1 MQKNYDMKQTN
12 FYTTMLKIKRT
23 ALLAVGLTLFQ
34 VLAWAGPR
42 SFQQAQAIAERQAAL
57 QGIIMD
63 QQQVSKARK
72 QYLLNGSSSS
82 ETATS
87 YYVFDNGSDK
97 GFTIVSGD
105 DELPEIVGYSAHGN
119 SENLMK
125 TEGCAAFLKAYQ
137 KFVAAFTQGDAKA
150 RKILAEQ
157 RALKADGRYQQP
169 KIEPLLGDI
178 AWNQDP
184 PYNKMCPEYIDT
196 VQSDTGCVATA
207 MASVTG
213 CVATAMAQVM
223 MYYKYPKELKA
234 DIRAYTT
241 ATNKLKVNAISKGEE
256 YDWDN
261 MLPTY
266 TEGEYN
272 TTQADAVAKLMFHCG
287 AAVQMDY
294 GDSSGAL
301 LRPEDMSTYFGYDA
315 DLLQEV
321 YRSVYTLA
329 EWKKIL
335 DRELEAKRPIIY
347 GGVASNEDGHQFVC
361 DGSDGEGLYHINWGW
376 PDDSDGYFDIT
387 LLDPEVRGT
396 GAGTSANG
404 YNRDCSVIIGI
415 VPDNGR
421 KDEPLVKEHSLY
433 ADAYEDHRKCTI
445 TNGERKNASEQ
456 FSLTVTPVFSNPT
469 HNKFEGLVA
478 LGIRNE
484 DGSYTPITQ
493 IEKVAME
500 ARKPDGEYAINYPNF
515 NLNYAFPV
523 GATVLYEIYS
533 TDNGN
538 NWDVC
543 AYVENVVPFELE
555 ATSTSLTLN
564 GNKLSA
570 ELKSNEA
577 IQFDMENS
585 FDITIRND
593 SQREYLGLINFYTSE
608 TSTKPTFNKDSR
620 RAEEY
625 MCVPAG
631 ESTTRTITLYQP
643 ANENEM
649 YVWVTDRDGE
659 ILLDGVKFK
668 VGESTGI
675 SQITA
680 QNNVRISSAAGVLTI
695 VSAES
700 KLIPVYSIGGQF
712 ITKLSLSAGVP
723 VQVNLR
729 PGIYIVAGRKVA
741 VK

>member
-119 SENLMK
+119 SEHLMK

-169 KIEPLLGDI
+169 KIAPLLGDI

-184 PYNKMCPEYIDT
+184 PYNKMCPEYKG
-196 VQSDTGCVATA
+196 SKLSA
-207 MASVTG
+207 TG

-223 MYYKYPKELKA
+223 MYYKYPNELQA
-234 DIRAYTT
+234 TIPAYTT

-272 TTQADAVAKLMFHCG
+272 TTQANAVAKLMFHCG

-347 GGVASNEDGHQFVC
+347 GGVRSYERGHQFVC
-361 DGSDGEGLYHINWGW
+361 DGSDGAGLYHINWGW
-376 PDDSDGYFDIT
+376 SGDCDGYFDIT
-387 LLDPEVRGT
+387 LLDPDVPGT
-396 GAGTSANG
+396 GAGTPADG

-415 VPDNGR
+415 APDNES
-421 KDEPLVKEHSLY
+421 KDEPLIKEHSLY
-433 ADAYEDHRKCTI
+433 ADAYENHRKCTI

-478 LGIRNE
+478 LGIRNA

-493 IEKVAME
+493 RKKVAME

-523 GATVLYEIYS
+523 GTTVLYEIYS

-570 ELKSNEA
+570 DLKSNEA
-577 IQFDMENS
+577 IQFDMDNS

-593 SQREYLGLINFYTSE
+593 SQREYLGLINVYTSE
-608 TSTKPTFNKDSR
+608 TSTKPTFNEGSR

-631 ESTTRTITLYQP
+631 ESKTRTITLYQP

-700 KLIPVYSIGGQF
+700 KLIPVYSIEGQF

>member
-1 MQKNYDMKQTN
+1 MKQTN

-119 SENLMK
+119 SEHLMK

-169 KIEPLLGDI
+169 KIDPLLGDI
-178 AWNQDP
+178 AWNQET
-184 PYNKMCPEYIDT
+184 PYNKMCPEYKG
-196 VQSDTGCVATA
+196 SKLSA
-207 MASVTG
+207 TG

-234 DIRAYTT
+234 DIPAYTT
-241 ATNKLKVNAISKGEE
+241 ATNKLKVNAISEGEK
-256 YDWDN
+256 YDWAN

-294 GDSSGAL
+294 GPSSGAL
-301 LRPEDMSTYFGYDA
+301 VRPEDMSTYFGYDA
-315 DLLQEV
+315 DLLQKV

-347 GGVASNEDGHQFVC
+347 GGFASNEDGHLFVC
-361 DGSDGEGLYHINWGW
+361 DGYDGEGLYHINWGW
-376 PDDSDGYFDIT
+376 SGYSDGYFDIT
-387 LLDPEVRGT
+387 LLDPDVRGT
-396 GAGTSANG
+396 GAGTSADG

-415 VPDNGR
+415 APDNGI

-469 HNKFEGLVA
+469 YNKFEGLVA
-478 LGIRNE
+478 LGIRKD

-493 IEKVAME
+493 SSKLKFNAMDPEKGYE
-500 ARKPDGEYAINYPNF
+500 LDFINF

-523 GATVLYEIYS
+523 GTTVLYEIYS

-543 AYVENVVPFELE
+543 AYAENVVPFELE

-577 IQFDMENS
+577 IQFDMYNS

-593 SQREYLGLINFYTSE
+593 SQREYLGLINVYTSE
-608 TSTKPTFNKDSR
+608 TSTKPTFNEDSR
-620 RAEEY
+620 SAEEY
-625 MCVPAG
+625 MCVTAG
-631 ESTTRTITLYQP
+631 ESTTRTITLKQT
-643 ANENEM
+643 ANEM

-659 ILLDGVKFK
+659 ILLEGVKFK
-668 VGESTGI
+668 VGQIGAGESTAI
-675 SQITA
+675 SQVTA
-680 QNNVRISSAAGVLTI
+680 QNNIRISSAAGVLTI

>member
-87 YYVFDNGSDK
+87 YYIFDNGADK

-169 KIEPLLGDI
+169 KIEPLLGVI
-178 AWNQDP
+178 AWNQNT
-184 PYNKMCPEYIDT
+184 PYNKMCPIYKG
-196 VQSDTGCVATA
+196 SSLSA
-207 MASVTG
+207 TG

-234 DIRAYTT
+234 TIPAYTT
-241 ATNKLKVNAISKGEE
+241 ATNKLKVNAISEGEK

-294 GDSSGAL
+294 GPSSGAL
-301 LRPEDMSTYFGYDA
+301 VRPEDMSTYFGYDA

-335 DRELEAKRPIIY
+335 DRELEAKRPILY
-347 GGVASNEDGHQFVC
+347 GGARSYERGHQFVC

-376 PDDSDGYFDIT
+376 SGVSDGYFDIT
-387 LLDPEVRGT
+387 LLDPDVPGT
-396 GAGTSANG
+396 GAGTSADG

-415 VPDNGR
+415 APDNGS

-500 ARKPDGEYAINYPNF
+500 AMEPDGEYEIYYLNF

-523 GATVLYEIYS
+523 GATFLYEIYS

-543 AYVENVVPFELE
+543 AYAENVVPFELE

-577 IQFDMENS
+577 IQFDMVNS

-593 SQREYLGLINFYTSE
+593 SQREYLGLINVYTSE
-608 TSTKPTFNKDSR
+608 TSTKPTFNEDSR

-643 ANENEM
+643 ANEM

-712 ITKLSLSAGVP
+712 ITKLSVSAGVP

>member
-1 MQKNYDMKQTN
+1 MKQTN
-12 FYTTMLKIKRT
+12 FYTAMLKIKRT

-119 SENLMK
+119 SEHLMK

-169 KIEPLLGDI
+169 KIDPLLGDI
-178 AWNQDP
+178 AWNQET
-184 PYNKMCPEYIDT
+184 PYNKMCPKYEG
-196 VQSDTGCVATA
+196 SEL
-207 MASVTG
+207 SVTG

-223 MYYKYPKELKA
+223 MYYKYPNELQA
-234 DIRAYTT
+234 TIPAYTT

-256 YDWDN
+256 YDWGN

-266 TEGEYN
+266 TEEEYN
-272 TTQADAVAKLMFHCG
+272 TTQANAVAKLMFHCG

-376 PDDSDGYFDIT
+376 SGDSDGYFDIT
-387 LLDPEVRGT
+387 LLDPDVRGT
-396 GAGTSANG
+396 GAGTSADG

-415 VPDNGR
+415 APDNGI

-493 IEKVAME
+493 RKKVAME
-500 ARKPDGEYAINYPNF
+500 AMEPDGEYEIYYPNF

-523 GATVLYEIYS
+523 GTTVLYEIYS

-577 IQFDMENS
+577 IQFDMYNS

-608 TSTKPTFNKDSR
+608 TSTKPTFNEDSR
-620 RAEEY
+620 SAEEY
-625 MCVPAG
+625 MCVTAG
-631 ESTTRTITLYQP
+631 ESTTRTITLKQT
-643 ANENEM
+643 ANEM

-659 ILLDGVKFK
+659 ILLEGVKFK
-668 VGESTGI
+668 VGQIGAGESTAI
-675 SQITA
+675 SQVTA
-680 QNNVRISSAAGVLTI
+680 QNNIRISSAAGVLTI

>member
-1 MQKNYDMKQTN
+1 MQKKYDMKQTN
-12 FYTTMLKIKRT
+12 FYTAMLKIKRT

-119 SENLMK
+119 SEHLMK

-169 KIEPLLGDI
+169 KIAPLLGDI

-196 VQSDTGCVATA
+196 VQS
-207 MASVTG
+207 VTG

-223 MYYKYPKELKA
+223 RYYKYPTELKA
-234 DIRAYTT
+234 DIPAYTT
-241 ATNKLKVNAISKGEE
+241 ATNKLKVNAISKGEK

-272 TTQADAVAKLMFHCG
+272 TTQANAVAKLMFHCG

-347 GGVASNEDGHQFVC
+347 GGVRSYERGHQFVC
-361 DGSDGEGLYHINWGW
+361 DGSDGAGLYHINWGW
-376 PDDSDGYFDIT
+376 SGDCDGYFDIT
-387 LLDPEVRGT
+387 LLDPDVPGT
-396 GAGTSANG
+396 GAGTPADG

-415 VPDNGR
+415 APDNES
-421 KDEPLVKEHSLY
+421 KDEPLIKEHSLY
-433 ADAYEDHRKCTI
+433 ADAYENHRKCTI

-478 LGIRNE
+478 LGIRNA

-493 IEKVAME
+493 RKKVAME

-523 GATVLYEIYS
+523 GTTVLYEIYS

-570 ELKSNEA
+570 DLKSNEA
-577 IQFDMENS
+577 IQFDMDNS

-593 SQREYLGLINFYTSE
+593 SQREYLGLINVYTSE
-608 TSTKPTFNKDSR
+608 TSTKPTFNEGSR

-631 ESTTRTITLYQP
+631 ESKTRTITLYQP

-712 ITKLSLSAGVP
+712 ITKLSLSAGIP

>member
-1 MQKNYDMKQTN
+1 MQKKYEMKQTN
-12 FYTTMLKIKRT
+12 FYTAMLKIKRT

-169 KIEPLLGDI
+169 KITPLLGDI
-178 AWNQDP
+178 AWNQET
-184 PYNKMCPEYIDT
+184 PYNKMCPKYEG
-196 VQSDTGCVATA
+196 SKLSA
-207 MASVTG
+207 TG

-234 DIRAYTT
+234 DIPAYTT
-241 ATNKLKVNAISKGEE
+241 ATNKLKVNAISKGEK

-347 GGVASNEDGHQFVC
+347 GGVRSYERGHQFVC

-376 PDDSDGYFDIT
+376 SGDSDGYFDIT
-387 LLDPEVRGT
+387 LLDPDVSGT
-396 GAGTSANG
+396 GAGTSADG

-415 VPDNGR
+415 APDNGS

-478 LGIRNE
+478 LGIRNA

-523 GATVLYEIYS
+523 GTTFLYEIYS

-570 ELKSNEA
+570 DLKSNEA
-577 IQFDMENS
+577 IQLEKDNS

-593 SQREYLGLINFYTSE
+593 SQREYLGLINVYTSE
-608 TSTKPTFNKDSR
+608 TSTKPTFNEGSR

-631 ESTTRTITLYQP
+631 ESKTRTITLYQP
-643 ANENEM
+643 ANEM

-712 ITKLSLSAGVP
+712 ITKLSLSAGAP

>member
-1 MQKNYDMKQTN
+1 MQKNYEMKQTN
-12 FYTTMLKIKRT
+12 FYTAMLKIKRT

-87 YYVFDNGSDK
+87 YYVFDNGADK

-169 KIEPLLGDI
+169 KITPLLGDI
-178 AWNQDP
+178 AWNQET
-184 PYNKMCPEYIDT
+184 PYNKMCPKYEG
-196 VQSDTGCVATA
+196 SEL
-207 MASVTG
+207 SVTG
-213 CVATAMAQVM
+213 CIATAMAQVM
-223 MYYKYPKELKA
+223 MYYKYPNELQA
-234 DIRAYTT
+234 TIPAYTT

-261 MLPTY
+261 MLSTY

-272 TTQADAVAKLMFHCG
+272 TTQANAVAKLMFHCG

-347 GGVASNEDGHQFVC
+347 GGVRSYERGHQFVC

-376 PDDSDGYFDIT
+376 SGDCDGYFDIT
-387 LLDPEVRGT
+387 LLDPDVPGT
-396 GAGTSANG
+396 GAGTPADG

-415 VPDNGR
+415 APDNES
-421 KDEPLVKEHSLY
+421 KDEPLIKEHSLY
-433 ADAYEDHRKCTI
+433 ADAYENHRKCTI

-478 LGIRNE
+478 LGIRNA

-493 IEKVAME
+493 RKKVAME

-523 GATVLYEIYS
+523 GTTVLYEIYS

-570 ELKSNEA
+570 DLKSNEA
-577 IQFDMENS
+577 IQFDMDNS

-593 SQREYLGLINFYTSE
+593 SQREYLGLINVYTSE
-608 TSTKPTFNKDSR
+608 TSTKPTFNEGSR

-631 ESTTRTITLYQP
+631 ESKTRTITLYQP

-700 KLIPVYSIGGQF
+700 KLIPVYSIEGQF
-712 ITKLSLSAGVP
+712 ITKLSLSAGIP

>member
-1 MQKNYDMKQTN
+1 MKQTN

-169 KIEPLLGDI
+169 KIEPLLGVI
-178 AWNQDP
+178 AWNQNT
-184 PYNKMCPEYIDT
+184 PYNKMCPIYKG
-196 VQSDTGCVATA
+196 SKLSA
-207 MASVTG
+207 TG

-234 DIRAYTT
+234 DIPAYTT
-241 ATNKLKVNAISKGEE
+241 ATNKLKVNAISEGEK
-256 YDWDN
+256 YDWAN

-294 GDSSGAL
+294 GPSSGAL
-301 LRPEDMSTYFGYDA
+301 VRPEDMSTYFGYDA
-315 DLLQEV
+315 DLLQKV

-347 GGVASNEDGHQFVC
+347 GGFASNEDGHLFVC

-376 PDDSDGYFDIT
+376 SGYSDGYFDIT
-387 LLDPEVRGT
+387 LLDPDVRGT
-396 GAGTSANG
+396 GAGTSADG

-415 VPDNGR
+415 APDNGI
-421 KDEPLVKEHSLY
+421 KDKPLVKEHSLY

-469 HNKFEGLVA
+469 YNKFEGLVA
-478 LGIRNE
+478 LGIRKD

-493 IEKVAME
+493 SSKLKFNAMDPEKGYE
-500 ARKPDGEYAINYPNF
+500 LDFINF

-523 GATVLYEIYS
+523 GTTVLYEIYS

-543 AYVENVVPFELE
+543 AYAENVVPFELE

-577 IQFDMENS
+577 IQFDMYNS

-593 SQREYLGLINFYTSE
+593 SQREYLGLINVYTSE
-608 TSTKPTFNKDSR
+608 TSTKPTFNEDSR
-620 RAEEY
+620 SAEEY
-625 MCVPAG
+625 MCVTAG
-631 ESTTRTITLYQP
+631 ESTTRTITLKQT
-643 ANENEM
+643 ANEM

-659 ILLDGVKFK
+659 ILLEGVKFK
-668 VGESTGI
+668 VGQIGAGESTAI
-675 SQITA
+675 SQVTA
-680 QNNVRISSAAGVLTI
+680 QNNIRISSAAGVLTI

>member
-1 MQKNYDMKQTN
+1 MKQTN

-169 KIEPLLGDI
+169 KIAPLLGDI

-223 MYYKYPKELKA
+223 MYYKYPTELKA
-234 DIRAYTT
+234 DIPAYTT

-396 GAGTSANG
+396 GAGTSADG

-415 VPDNGR
+415 APDNGS

-484 DGSYTPITQ
+484 DGSYAPITQ

-500 ARKPDGEYAINYPNF
+500 AMDPDGEYEIYYLNF

-523 GATVLYEIYS
+523 GATFLYEIYS

-577 IQFDMENS
+577 IQFDMVNS

-593 SQREYLGLINFYTSE
+593 SQREYLGLINVYTSE
-608 TSTKPTFNKDSR
+608 TSTKPTFNEDSR

-631 ESTTRTITLYQP
+631 ESKTRTITLYQP
-643 ANENEM
+643 ANEM

-700 KLIPVYSIGGQF
+700 KLIPVYSIEGQF

>member
-1 MQKNYDMKQTN
+1 MQKNYDMKQTS
-12 FYTTMLKIKRT
+12 FHSVKLKIKRT

-125 TEGCAAFLKAYQ
+125 TEGCATFLKAYQ

-169 KIEPLLGDI
+169 KIDPLLGDI
-178 AWNQDP
+178 AWNQDT
-184 PYNKMCPEYIDT
+184 PYNKMCPEYED
-196 VQSDTGCVATA
+196 SELSA
-207 MASVTG
+207 TG

-223 MYYKYPKELKA
+223 MYYQYPNELQA
-234 DIRAYTT
+234 TIPAYTT

-256 YDWDN
+256 YDWNN

-266 TEGEYN
+266 TEGKYN

-335 DRELEAKRPIIY
+335 DRELEAMRPIIY
-347 GGVASNEDGHQFVC
+347 GGVASNESGHQFVC

-376 PDDSDGYFDIT
+376 SGDSDGYFDIT
-387 LLDPEVRGT
+387 LLDPDVRGT
-396 GAGTSANG
+396 GAGTSADG

-415 VPDNGR
+415 APDNGI

-493 IEKVAME
+493 SKEVAME
-500 ARKPDGEYAINYPNF
+500 AMKSNGEYKIYYPNF

-523 GATVLYEIYS
+523 GTTVLYEIYS
-533 TDNGN
+533 TDNDN

-577 IQFDMENS
+577 IQLETDNS

-593 SQREYLGLINFYTSE
+593 SQREYLGLINVYTSE
-608 TSTKPTFNKDSR
+608 TSTKPTFNEGSR

-625 MCVPAG
+625 MCVTAG

-643 ANENEM
+643 ANEM

>member
-1 MQKNYDMKQTN
+1 MKQTN

-87 YYVFDNGSDK
+87 YYIFDNGADK

-119 SENLMK
+119 SEHLMK

-169 KIEPLLGDI
+169 KIAPLLGDI

-184 PYNKMCPEYIDT
+184 PYNKMCPEYKG
-196 VQSDTGCVATA
+196 SEL
-207 MASVTG
+207 SVTG

-223 MYYKYPKELKA
+223 MYYKYPTELKA
-234 DIRAYTT
+234 DIPAYTT

-256 YDWDN
+256 YDWNN

-266 TEGEYN
+266 TEGKYN

-321 YRSVYTLA
+321 YRSFYTLA

-415 VPDNGR
+415 APDNGR
-421 KDEPLVKEHSLY
+421 EDEPLVKEHSLY

-456 FSLTVTPVFSNPT
+456 FSLMVTPVFSNPT
-469 HNKFEGLVA
+469 YNKFEGLVA

-493 IEKVAME
+493 SKKVAME
-500 ARKPDGEYAINYPNF
+500 AMEPEDPEERYEFNCIDF
-515 NLNYAFPV
+515 NLDYAFPV

-543 AYVENVVPFELE
+543 TYMENVVPFELE
-555 ATSTSLTLN
+555 ATATSLTLN

-570 ELKSNEA
+570 DLKSNEA

-608 TSTKPTFNKDSR
+608 TSTKPTFNEDSR

-643 ANENEM
+643 ANEM

-700 KLIPVYSIGGQF
+700 KLIPVYSIEGQF

>member
-1 MQKNYDMKQTN
+1 MKQTN
-12 FYTTMLKIKRT
+12 FHSVKLKIKRT

-169 KIEPLLGDI
+169 KIDPLLGYI
-178 AWNQDP
+178 AWNQLT
-184 PYNKMCPEYIDT
+184 PYNNMCPEYEDSELST
-196 VQSDTGCVATA
+196 
-207 MASVTG
+207 TG

-223 MYYKYPKELKA
+223 MYYKHPNELQA
-234 DIRAYTT
+234 TIPAYTT
-241 ATNKLKVNAISKGEE
+241 ATNKLKVNAISEGEK

-272 TTQADAVAKLMFHCG
+272 TTQANAVAKLMFHCG

-301 LRPEDMSTYFGYDA
+301 VRPEDMSTYFGYDA

-347 GGVASNEDGHQFVC
+347 GGVRSYERGHQFVC

-376 PDDSDGYFDIT
+376 SGDCDGYFDIT
-387 LLDPEVRGT
+387 LLDPDVPGT
-396 GAGTSANG
+396 GAGTPADG

-415 VPDNGR
+415 APDNES
-421 KDEPLVKEHSLY
+421 KDEPLIKEHSLY
-433 ADAYEDHRKCTI
+433 ADAYENHRKCTI

-478 LGIRNE
+478 LGIRNA

-523 GATVLYEIYS
+523 GTTVLYEIYS

-570 ELKSNEA
+570 DLKSNEA
-577 IQFDMENS
+577 IQFDMDNS

-593 SQREYLGLINFYTSE
+593 SQREYLGLINVYTSE
-608 TSTKPTFNKDSR
+608 TSTKPTFNEDSR

-631 ESTTRTITLYQP
+631 ESKTRTITLYQP

>member
-119 SENLMK
+119 SEHLMK

-169 KIEPLLGDI
+169 KIDPLLGDI
-178 AWNQDP
+178 AWNQET
-184 PYNKMCPEYIDT
+184 PYNKMCPEYKG
-196 VQSDTGCVATA
+196 SKLSA
-207 MASVTG
+207 TG

-234 DIRAYTT
+234 DIPAYTT

-256 YDWDN
+256 YDWGN

-266 TEGEYN
+266 TEEEYN
-272 TTQADAVAKLMFHCG
+272 TTQANAVAKLMFHCG

-347 GGVASNEDGHQFVC
+347 GGVRSYERGHQFVC
-361 DGSDGEGLYHINWGW
+361 DGSDGAGLYHINWGW
-376 PDDSDGYFDIT
+376 SGDCDGYFDIT
-387 LLDPEVRGT
+387 LLDPDVPGT
-396 GAGTSANG
+396 GAGTPADG

-415 VPDNGR
+415 APDNGI

-478 LGIRNE
+478 LGIRNA

-493 IEKVAME
+493 RKKVAME

-523 GATVLYEIYS
+523 GTTVLYEIYS

-593 SQREYLGLINFYTSE
+593 SQREYLGLINVYTSE
-608 TSTKPTFNKDSR
+608 TSTKPTFNEDSR

-631 ESTTRTITLYQP
+631 ESKTRTITLYQP

>member
-1 MQKNYDMKQTN
+1 MKQTN
-12 FYTTMLKIKRT
+12 FYTAMLKIKRT

-87 YYVFDNGSDK
+87 YYIFDNGADK

-178 AWNQDP
+178 AWNQET
-184 PYNKMCPEYIDT
+184 PYNKMCPEYEG
-196 VQSDTGCVATA
+196 SKLSA
-207 MASVTG
+207 TG

-234 DIRAYTT
+234 DIPAYTT
-241 ATNKLKVNAISKGEE
+241 ATNKLKVNAISKGEK

-347 GGVASNEDGHQFVC
+347 GGVRSYERGHQFVC

-376 PDDSDGYFDIT
+376 SGDSDGYFDIT
-387 LLDPEVRGT
+387 LLDPDVSGT
-396 GAGTSANG
+396 GAGTSADG

-415 VPDNGR
+415 APDNGS

-500 ARKPDGEYAINYPNF
+500 ARKSNGEYAINYPNF

-523 GATVLYEIYS
+523 GTTVLYEIYS

-570 ELKSNEA
+570 DLKSNEA
-577 IQFDMENS
+577 IQFDMDNS

-593 SQREYLGLINFYTSE
+593 SQREYLGLINVYTSE
-608 TSTKPTFNKDSR
+608 TSTKPTFNEGSR

-631 ESTTRTITLYQP
+631 ESKTRTITLYQP
-643 ANENEM
+643 ANEM

-712 ITKLSLSAGVP
+712 ITKLSLSAGIP

>member
-1 MQKNYDMKQTN
+1 MKQTN
-12 FYTTMLKIKRT
+12 FYTAMLKIKRT

-87 YYVFDNGSDK
+87 YYIFDNGADK

-184 PYNKMCPEYIDT
+184 PYNNMCPEYIDT

-234 DIRAYTT
+234 DIPAYTT

-256 YDWDN
+256 YDWNN
-261 MLPTY
+261 MLSTY

-347 GGVASNEDGHQFVC
+347 GGVASNENGHLFVC

-376 PDDSDGYFDIT
+376 SGDSDGYFDIT
-387 LLDPEVRGT
+387 LLDPDVRGT
-396 GAGTSANG
+396 GAGTSADG

-415 VPDNGR
+415 APDNGS

-500 ARKPDGEYAINYPNF
+500 ARKPGGEYEIYYLNF

-523 GATVLYEIYS
+523 GATFLYEIYS

-543 AYVENVVPFELE
+543 AYAENVVPFELE

-577 IQFDMENS
+577 IQ
-585 FDITIRND
+585 
-593 SQREYLGLINFYTSE
+593 LE
-608 TSTKPTFNKDSR
+608 TDN
-620 RAEEY
+620 
-625 MCVPAG
+625 
-631 ESTTRTITLYQP
+631 
-643 ANENEM
+643 
-649 YVWVTDRDGE
+649 
-659 ILLDGVKFK
+659 
-668 VGESTGI
+668 
-675 SQITA
+675 
-680 QNNVRISSAAGVLTI
+680 
-695 VSAES
+695 
-700 KLIPVYSIGGQF
+700 
-712 ITKLSLSAGVP
+712 
-723 VQVNLR
+723 
-729 PGIYIVAGRKVA
+729 
-741 VK
+741 

>member
-1 MQKNYDMKQTN
+1 MKQTN
-12 FYTTMLKIKRT
+12 FYTAMLKIKRT

-87 YYVFDNGSDK
+87 YYVFDNGADK

-105 DELPEIVGYSAHGN
+105 NELPEIVGYSAHGN
-119 SENLMK
+119 SEHLMK

-178 AWNQDP
+178 AWNQET
-184 PYNKMCPEYIDT
+184 PYNKMCPKYKGSEL
-196 VQSDTGCVATA
+196 
-207 MASVTG
+207 SVTG
-213 CVATAMAQVM
+213 CIATAMAQVM
-223 MYYKYPKELKA
+223 MYYKYPIELKA
-234 DIRAYTT
+234 DIPAYTT
-241 ATNKLKVNAISKGEE
+241 ATNKLKVNAISKGEK

-301 LRPEDMSTYFGYDA
+301 VRPEDMSTYFGYDA

-335 DRELEAKRPIIY
+335 DRELEAKRPILY
-347 GGVASNEDGHQFVC
+347 GGVRSYERGHQFVC

-376 PDDSDGYFDIT
+376 SGDSDGYFDIT
-387 LLDPEVRGT
+387 LLDPDVSGT
-396 GAGTSANG
+396 GAGTSADG

-415 VPDNGR
+415 APDNGI

-493 IEKVAME
+493 SKKVDMEAME
-500 ARKPDGEYAINYPNF
+500 PDGEYKIYYPNF

-523 GATVLYEIYS
+523 GTTVLYEIYS

-570 ELKSNEA
+570 DLKSNEA
-577 IQFDMENS
+577 IQFDMDNS

-593 SQREYLGLINFYTSE
+593 SQREYLGLINVYTSE
-608 TSTKPTFNKDSR
+608 TSTKPTFNEGSR

-631 ESTTRTITLYQP
+631 ESKTRTITLYQP

-712 ITKLSLSAGVP
+712 ITKLSLSAGIP

>member
-1 MQKNYDMKQTN
+1 MKQTN

-87 YYVFDNGSDK
+87 YYVFDNGADK

-169 KIEPLLGDI
+169 KIAPLLGDI

-184 PYNKMCPEYIDT
+184 PYNKMCPKYKGSEL
-196 VQSDTGCVATA
+196 
-207 MASVTG
+207 SVTG

-223 MYYKYPKELKA
+223 MYYKYPNELQA
-234 DIRAYTT
+234 TIPAYTT

-294 GDSSGAL
+294 GPSSGAL
-301 LRPEDMSTYFGYDA
+301 VRPEDMSTYFGYDA

-321 YRSVYTLA
+321 YRSFYTLA

-376 PDDSDGYFDIT
+376 SGYSDGYFDIT
-387 LLDPEVRGT
+387 LLDPDVRGT
-396 GAGTSANG
+396 GAGTSADG

-415 VPDNGR
+415 APDNGI

-500 ARKPDGEYAINYPNF
+500 AMEPDGEYEIYYPNF

-523 GATVLYEIYS
+523 GTTVLYEIYS

-543 AYVENVVPFELE
+543 AYAENVVPFELE

-577 IQFDMENS
+577 IQFDMYNS

-593 SQREYLGLINFYTSE
+593 SQREYLGLINVYTSE
-608 TSTKPTFNKDSR
+608 TSTKPTFNEDSR
-620 RAEEY
+620 SAEEY
-625 MCVPAG
+625 MCVTAG
-631 ESTTRTITLYQP
+631 ESTTRTITLKQT
-643 ANENEM
+643 ANEM

-659 ILLDGVKFK
+659 ILLEGVKFK
-668 VGESTGI
+668 VGQIGAGESTAI

>member
-1 MQKNYDMKQTN
+1 MKQTN

-119 SENLMK
+119 SEHLMK

-169 KIEPLLGDI
+169 KIDPLLGDI
-178 AWNQDP
+178 AWNQET
-184 PYNKMCPEYIDT
+184 PYNKMCPKYEG
-196 VQSDTGCVATA
+196 SEL
-207 MASVTG
+207 SVTG

-223 MYYKYPKELKA
+223 MYYKYPNELQA
-234 DIRAYTT
+234 TIPAYTT

-294 GDSSGAL
+294 GPSSGAL
-301 LRPEDMSTYFGYDA
+301 VRPEDMSTYFGYDA

-347 GGVASNEDGHQFVC
+347 GGVASHENGHQFVC

-376 PDDSDGYFDIT
+376 SGDSDGYFDIT
-387 LLDPEVRGT
+387 LLDPDVRGT
-396 GAGTSANG
+396 GAGTSADG

-415 VPDNGR
+415 APDNGI

-493 IEKVAME
+493 RKKVAME
-500 ARKPDGEYAINYPNF
+500 AMEPDGEYEIYYPNF

-523 GATVLYEIYS
+523 GTTVLYEIYS

-543 AYVENVVPFELE
+543 AYAENVVPFELE

-570 ELKSNEA
+570 DLKSNEA

-593 SQREYLGLINFYTSE
+593 SQREYLGLINVYTSE
-608 TSTKPTFNKDSR
+608 TSTKPTFNEDSR

-631 ESTTRTITLYQP
+631 ESKTRTITLYQP

>member
-1 MQKNYDMKQTN
+1 MKQTN
-12 FYTTMLKIKRT
+12 FYTAMLKIKRT

-119 SENLMK
+119 SEHLMK

-169 KIEPLLGDI
+169 KIDPLLGDI
-178 AWNQDP
+178 AWNQET
-184 PYNKMCPEYIDT
+184 PYNKMCPKYEG
-196 VQSDTGCVATA
+196 SEL
-207 MASVTG
+207 SVTG

-223 MYYKYPKELKA
+223 MYYKHPNELQA
-234 DIRAYTT
+234 TIPAYTT

-256 YDWDN
+256 YDWGN

-266 TEGEYN
+266 TEEEYN
-272 TTQADAVAKLMFHCG
+272 TTQANAVAKLMFHCG

-347 GGVASNEDGHQFVC
+347 GGVRSYERGHQFVC

-376 PDDSDGYFDIT
+376 SGDSDGYFDIT
-387 LLDPEVRGT
+387 LLDPDVRGT
-396 GAGTSANG
+396 GAGTSADG

-415 VPDNGR
+415 APDNGI

-478 LGIRNE
+478 LGIRNA

-493 IEKVAME
+493 RKKVAME
-500 ARKPDGEYAINYPNF
+500 AMEPDGEYEIYYPNF

-523 GATVLYEIYS
+523 GTTVLYEIYS

-570 ELKSNEA
+570 DLKSNEA
-577 IQFDMENS
+577 IQFDMDNS

-593 SQREYLGLINFYTSE
+593 SQREYLGLINVYTSE
-608 TSTKPTFNKDSR
+608 TSTKPTFNEGSR

>member
-1 MQKNYDMKQTN
+1 MKQTN
-12 FYTTMLKIKRT
+12 FYTAMLKIKRT

-169 KIEPLLGDI
+169 KIAPLLGDI

-184 PYNKMCPEYIDT
+184 PYNKMCPEYKG
-196 VQSDTGCVATA
+196 SEL
-207 MASVTG
+207 SVTG

-223 MYYKYPKELKA
+223 MYYKYPTELKA
-234 DIRAYTT
+234 DIPAYTT

-256 YDWDN
+256 YDWNN

-266 TEGEYN
+266 TEGKYN

-321 YRSVYTLA
+321 YRSFYTLA

-376 PDDSDGYFDIT
+376 PGDSDGYFDIT

-415 VPDNGR
+415 APDNGR
-421 KDEPLVKEHSLY
+421 EDEPLVKEHSLY

-456 FSLTVTPVFSNPT
+456 FSLMVTPVFSNPT
-469 HNKFEGLVA
+469 YNKFEGLVA

-493 IEKVAME
+493 SKKVAME
-500 ARKPDGEYAINYPNF
+500 AMEPEDPEERYEFNCIDF
-515 NLNYAFPV
+515 NLDYAFPV

-543 AYVENVVPFELE
+543 AYMENVVPFELE

-570 ELKSNEA
+570 DLKSNEA

-608 TSTKPTFNKDSR
+608 TSTKPTFNEDSR

>member
-1 MQKNYDMKQTN
+1 MKQTN

-87 YYVFDNGSDK
+87 YYVFDNGADK

-169 KIEPLLGDI
+169 KIAPLLGDI

-196 VQSDTGCVATA
+196 VQS
-207 MASVTG
+207 VTG

-234 DIRAYTT
+234 DIPAYTT
-241 ATNKLKVNAISKGEE
+241 ATNKLKVNAISKGEK

-301 LRPEDMSTYFGYDA
+301 VRPEDMSTYFGYDA
-315 DLLQEV
+315 DLLQKV

-347 GGVASNEDGHQFVC
+347 GGFASNEDGHLFVC

-376 PDDSDGYFDIT
+376 SGYSDGYFDIT
-387 LLDPEVRGT
+387 LLDPDVRGT
-396 GAGTSANG
+396 GAGTSADG

-415 VPDNGR
+415 APDNGI

-469 HNKFEGLVA
+469 YNKFEGLVA

-493 IEKVAME
+493 SKKVAME
-500 ARKPDGEYAINYPNF
+500 AMEPDGEYEIYYLNF

-523 GATVLYEIYS
+523 GATFLYEIYS

-577 IQFDMENS
+577 IQFDMYNS

-593 SQREYLGLINFYTSE
+593 SQREYLGLINVYTSE
-608 TSTKPTFNKDSR
+608 TSTKPTFNEDSR
-620 RAEEY
+620 SAEEY
-625 MCVPAG
+625 MCVTAG
-631 ESTTRTITLYQP
+631 ESTTRTITLKQT
-643 ANENEM
+643 ANEM

-659 ILLDGVKFK
+659 ILLEGVKFK
-668 VGESTGI
+668 VGQIGAGESTAI
-675 SQITA
+675 SQVTA
-680 QNNVRISSAAGVLTI
+680 QNNIRISSAAGVLTI

>member
-1 MQKNYDMKQTN
+1 MKQTN

-119 SENLMK
+119 SEHLMK

-169 KIEPLLGDI
+169 KIDPLLGDI
-178 AWNQDP
+178 AWNQET
-184 PYNKMCPEYIDT
+184 PYNKMCPEYKG
-196 VQSDTGCVATA
+196 SKLSA
-207 MASVTG
+207 TG

-234 DIRAYTT
+234 DIPAYTT
-241 ATNKLKVNAISKGEE
+241 ATNKLKVNAISEGEK
-256 YDWDN
+256 YDWAN

-315 DLLQEV
+315 DLLQKV

-335 DRELEAKRPIIY
+335 DRELEAKRPILY
-347 GGVASNEDGHQFVC
+347 GGVASNEDGHLFVC

-376 PDDSDGYFDIT
+376 SGDSDGYFDIT
-387 LLDPEVRGT
+387 LLDPDVRGT
-396 GAGTSANG
+396 GAGTSADG

-415 VPDNGR
+415 APDNGI

-493 IEKVAME
+493 REEVAME
-500 ARKPDGEYAINYPNF
+500 AMEPDGEYEIYYPNF

-523 GATVLYEIYS
+523 GTTVLYEIYS

-543 AYVENVVPFELE
+543 AYAENVVPFELE

-577 IQFDMENS
+577 IQFDMDNS

-593 SQREYLGLINFYTSE
+593 SQREYLGLINVYTSE
-608 TSTKPTFNKDSR
+608 TSTKPTFNEDSR
-620 RAEEY
+620 SAEEY
-625 MCVPAG
+625 MCVTAG
-631 ESTTRTITLYQP
+631 ESTTRTITLKQT
-643 ANENEM
+643 ANEM

>member
-1 MQKNYDMKQTN
+1 MKQTN
-12 FYTTMLKIKRT
+12 FHSVKLKIKRT

-87 YYVFDNGSDK
+87 YYVFDNGADK

-119 SENLMK
+119 SEHLMK

-169 KIEPLLGDI
+169 KIDPLLGDI

-184 PYNKMCPEYIDT
+184 PYNKMCPKYEG
-196 VQSDTGCVATA
+196 SEL
-207 MASVTG
+207 SVTG

-234 DIRAYTT
+234 DIPAYTT
-241 ATNKLKVNAISKGEE
+241 TTNNLKVNAISEGEK

-272 TTQADAVAKLMFHCG
+272 TTQANAVAKLMFHCG

-335 DRELEAKRPIIY
+335 DRELEAKRPILY

-376 PDDSDGYFDIT
+376 SGDSDGYFDIT
-387 LLDPEVRGT
+387 LLDPDVRGT
-396 GAGTSANG
+396 GAGTSADG

-415 VPDNGR
+415 APDNGI
-421 KDEPLVKEHSLY
+421 KDKPLVKEHSLY

-493 IEKVAME
+493 RKKVAME
-500 ARKPDGEYAINYPNF
+500 AMEPDGEYEIYYPNF

-523 GATVLYEIYS
+523 GTTVLYEIYS

-543 AYVENVVPFELE
+543 AYAENVVPFELE

-570 ELKSNEA
+570 DLKSNEA
-577 IQFDMENS
+577 IQFDMYNS

-593 SQREYLGLINFYTSE
+593 SQREYLGLINVYTSE
-608 TSTKPTFNKDSR
+608 TSTKPTFNEDSR
-620 RAEEY
+620 SAEEY
-625 MCVPAG
+625 MCVTAG
-631 ESTTRTITLYQP
+631 ESTTRTITLKQT
-643 ANENEM
+643 ANEM

-659 ILLDGVKFK
+659 ILLEGVKFK
-668 VGESTGI
+668 VGQIGAGESTAI
-675 SQITA
+675 SQVTA
-680 QNNVRISSAAGVLTI
+680 QNNIRISSAAGVLTI

-700 KLIPVYSIGGQF
+700 KLIPVYSISGQF
-712 ITKLSLSAGVP
+712 ITKLSVSVGIP

>member
-1 MQKNYDMKQTN
+1 MKQTN
-12 FYTTMLKIKRT
+12 FYTAMLKIKRT

-87 YYVFDNGSDK
+87 YYVFDNGADK

-119 SENLMK
+119 SEHLMK

-169 KIEPLLGDI
+169 KIDPLLGDI
-178 AWNQDP
+178 AWNQET
-184 PYNKMCPEYIDT
+184 PYNKMCPKYEG
-196 VQSDTGCVATA
+196 SEL
-207 MASVTG
+207 SVTG

-223 MYYKYPKELKA
+223 MYYKYPNELQA
-234 DIRAYTT
+234 TIPAYTT

-256 YDWDN
+256 YDWGN

-266 TEGEYN
+266 TEEEYN
-272 TTQADAVAKLMFHCG
+272 TTQANAVAKLMFHCG

-376 PDDSDGYFDIT
+376 SGDSDGYFDIT
-387 LLDPEVRGT
+387 LLDPDVRGT
-396 GAGTSANG
+396 GAGTSADG

-415 VPDNGR
+415 APDNGI

-493 IEKVAME
+493 RKKVAME
-500 ARKPDGEYAINYPNF
+500 AMEPDGEYEIYYPNF

-523 GATVLYEIYS
+523 GTTVLYEIYS

-543 AYVENVVPFELE
+543 AYAENVVPFELE

-577 IQFDMENS
+577 IQFDMYNS

-608 TSTKPTFNKDSR
+608 TSTKPTFNEDSR

>member
-1 MQKNYDMKQTN
+1 MKQTN
-12 FYTTMLKIKRT
+12 FYTAMLKIKRT

-87 YYVFDNGSDK
+87 YYVFDNGADK

-169 KIEPLLGDI
+169 KIDPLLGDI
-178 AWNQDP
+178 AWNQET
-184 PYNKMCPEYIDT
+184 PYNKMCPKYEG
-196 VQSDTGCVATA
+196 SEL
-207 MASVTG
+207 SVTG

-223 MYYKYPKELKA
+223 MYYKYPNELQA
-234 DIRAYTT
+234 TIPAYTT

-256 YDWDN
+256 YDWGN

-266 TEGEYN
+266 TEEEYN

-301 LRPEDMSTYFGYDA
+301 VRPEDMSTYFGYDA

-335 DRELEAKRPIIY
+335 DRELEAKRPILY
-347 GGVASNEDGHQFVC
+347 GGARSYERGHQFVC

-376 PDDSDGYFDIT
+376 SGVSDGYFDIT
-387 LLDPEVRGT
+387 LLDPDVPGT
-396 GAGTSANG
+396 GAGTSADG

-415 VPDNGR
+415 APDNGS

-500 ARKPDGEYAINYPNF
+500 AMEPDGEYEIYYLNF

-523 GATVLYEIYS
+523 GATFLYEIYS

-543 AYVENVVPFELE
+543 AYAENVVPFELE

-577 IQFDMENS
+577 IQFDMYNS

-593 SQREYLGLINFYTSE
+593 SQREYLGLINVYTSE
-608 TSTKPTFNKDSR
+608 TSTKPTFNEDSR

-631 ESTTRTITLYQP
+631 ESKTRTITLYQP
-643 ANENEM
+643 ANEM

-712 ITKLSLSAGVP
+712 ITKLSLSAGIP

>member
-12 FYTTMLKIKRT
+12 FYTAMLKIKRT

-34 VLAWAGPR
+34 VLVWAGPR

-87 YYVFDNGSDK
+87 YYVFDNGADK

-119 SENLMK
+119 SEHLMK

-169 KIEPLLGDI
+169 KIAPLLGDI

-184 PYNKMCPEYIDT
+184 PYNKMCPEYKG
-196 VQSDTGCVATA
+196 SEL
-207 MASVTG
+207 SVTG

-223 MYYKYPKELKA
+223 MYYKYPTELKA
-234 DIRAYTT
+234 DIPAYTT

-256 YDWDN
+256 YDWNN

-266 TEGEYN
+266 TEGKYN

-321 YRSVYTLA
+321 YRSFYTLA

-415 VPDNGR
+415 APDNGR
-421 KDEPLVKEHSLY
+421 EDEPLVKEHSLY

-456 FSLTVTPVFSNPT
+456 FSLMVTPVFSNPT
-469 HNKFEGLVA
+469 YNKFEGLVA

-493 IEKVAME
+493 SKEVAMKAME
-500 ARKPDGEYAINYPNF
+500 PEDPEERYEFNCIDF
-515 NLNYAFPV
+515 NLDYAFPV

-593 SQREYLGLINFYTSE
+593 SQREYLGLINVYTSE
-608 TSTKPTFNKDSR
+608 TSTKPTFNEGSR

-631 ESTTRTITLYQP
+631 ESKTRTITLYQP

-675 SQITA
+675 SQVTA

>member
-1 MQKNYDMKQTN
+1 MKQTN

-119 SENLMK
+119 SEHLMK

-169 KIEPLLGDI
+169 KIDPLLGDI
-178 AWNQDP
+178 AWNQET
-184 PYNKMCPEYIDT
+184 PYNKMCPKYEG
-196 VQSDTGCVATA
+196 SEL
-207 MASVTG
+207 SVTG

-223 MYYKYPKELKA
+223 MYYKYPNELQA
-234 DIRAYTT
+234 TIPAYTT

-272 TTQADAVAKLMFHCG
+272 TTQANAVAKLMFHCG

-335 DRELEAKRPIIY
+335 DRELEAKRPILY
-347 GGVASNEDGHQFVC
+347 GGVASHENGHQFVC

-376 PDDSDGYFDIT
+376 SGDSDGYFDIT
-387 LLDPEVRGT
+387 LLDPDVRGT
-396 GAGTSANG
+396 GAGTSADG

-415 VPDNGR
+415 APDNGR

-493 IEKVAME
+493 RKKVAME
-500 ARKPDGEYAINYPNF
+500 AMEPDGEYEIYYPNF

-523 GATVLYEIYS
+523 GTTVLYEIYS

-570 ELKSNEA
+570 DLKSNEA
-577 IQFDMENS
+577 IQFDMYNS

-593 SQREYLGLINFYTSE
+593 SQREYLGLINVYTSE
-608 TSTKPTFNKDSR
+608 TSTKPTFNEDSR

>member
-12 FYTTMLKIKRT
+12 FYTAMLKIKRT

-87 YYVFDNGSDK
+87 YYVFDNGADK

-169 KIEPLLGDI
+169 KIDPLLGDI
-178 AWNQDP
+178 AWNQET
-184 PYNKMCPEYIDT
+184 PYNKMCPKYEG
-196 VQSDTGCVATA
+196 SEL
-207 MASVTG
+207 SVTG

-223 MYYKYPKELKA
+223 MYYKYPNELQA
-234 DIRAYTT
+234 TIPAYTT

-256 YDWDN
+256 YDWGN

-266 TEGEYN
+266 TEEEYN
-272 TTQADAVAKLMFHCG
+272 TTQANAVAKLMFHCG

-347 GGVASNEDGHQFVC
+347 GGVASHENGHQFVC

-376 PDDSDGYFDIT
+376 SGDSDGYFDIT
-387 LLDPEVRGT
+387 LLDPDVRGT
-396 GAGTSANG
+396 GAGTSADG

-415 VPDNGR
+415 APDNGR

-493 IEKVAME
+493 RKKVAME
-500 ARKPDGEYAINYPNF
+500 AMEPDGEYEIYYPNF

-523 GATVLYEIYS
+523 GTTVLYEIYS

-543 AYVENVVPFELE
+543 AYAENVVPFELE

-577 IQFDMENS
+577 IQFDMYNS

-593 SQREYLGLINFYTSE
+593 SQREYLGLINVYTSE
-608 TSTKPTFNKDSR
+608 TSTKPTFNEDSR
-620 RAEEY
+620 SAEEY
-625 MCVPAG
+625 MCVTAG

>member
-1 MQKNYDMKQTN
+1 MQKNYEMKQTN
-12 FYTTMLKIKRT
+12 FYTAMLKIKRT

-87 YYVFDNGSDK
+87 YYVFDNGADK

-119 SENLMK
+119 SEHLMK

-169 KIEPLLGDI
+169 KIDPLLGDI
-178 AWNQDP
+178 AWNQET
-184 PYNKMCPEYIDT
+184 PYNKMCPEYKG
-196 VQSDTGCVATA
+196 SELSA
-207 MASVTG
+207 TG

-223 MYYKYPKELKA
+223 MYYKHPTELQA
-234 DIRAYTT
+234 TIPAYTT

-256 YDWDN
+256 YDWNN

-266 TEGEYN
+266 TEGKYN

-347 GGVASNEDGHQFVC
+347 GGVRSYERGHQFVC

-376 PDDSDGYFDIT
+376 SGDSDGYFDIT
-387 LLDPEVRGT
+387 LLDPDVSGT
-396 GAGTSANG
+396 GAGTSADG

-415 VPDNGR
+415 APDNGI

-493 IEKVAME
+493 SKKVAME
-500 ARKPDGEYAINYPNF
+500 AMEPEDPEERYEFNCIDF
-515 NLNYAFPV
+515 NLDYAFPV

-543 AYVENVVPFELE
+543 AYMENVVPFELE

-570 ELKSNEA
+570 DLKSNEA

-608 TSTKPTFNKDSR
+608 TSTKPTFNEDSR

-700 KLIPVYSIGGQF
+700 KLIPVYSIEGQF

>member
-1 MQKNYDMKQTN
+1 MKQTN

-119 SENLMK
+119 SEHLMK

-169 KIEPLLGDI
+169 KIDPLLGDI
-178 AWNQDP
+178 AWNQET
-184 PYNKMCPEYIDT
+184 PYNKMCPEYKG
-196 VQSDTGCVATA
+196 SKLSA
-207 MASVTG
+207 TG

-234 DIRAYTT
+234 DIPAYTT
-241 ATNKLKVNAISKGEE
+241 ATNKLKVNAISEGEK
-256 YDWDN
+256 YDWAN

-294 GDSSGAL
+294 GPSSGAL
-301 LRPEDMSTYFGYDA
+301 VRPEDMSTYFGYDA
-315 DLLQEV
+315 DLLQKV

-335 DRELEAKRPIIY
+335 DRELEAKRPILY
-347 GGVASNEDGHQFVC
+347 GGFASNEDGHLFVC

-376 PDDSDGYFDIT
+376 SGYSDGYFDIT
-387 LLDPEVRGT
+387 LLDPDVRGT
-396 GAGTSANG
+396 GAGTSADG

-415 VPDNGR
+415 APDNGI

-445 TNGERKNASEQ
+445 TNGECKNASEQ

-469 HNKFEGLVA
+469 YNKFEGLVA
-478 LGIRNE
+478 LGIRKD

-493 IEKVAME
+493 SSKLKFNAMDPEKGYE
-500 ARKPDGEYAINYPNF
+500 LDFINF

-523 GATVLYEIYS
+523 GTTVLYEIYS

-543 AYVENVVPFELE
+543 AYAENVVPFELE

-577 IQFDMENS
+577 IQFDMYNS

-593 SQREYLGLINFYTSE
+593 SQREYLGLINVYTSE
-608 TSTKPTFNKDSR
+608 TSTKPTFNEDSR
-620 RAEEY
+620 SAEEY
-625 MCVPAG
+625 MCVTAG
-631 ESTTRTITLYQP
+631 ESTTRTITLKQT
-643 ANENEM
+643 ANEM

-659 ILLDGVKFK
+659 ILLEGVKFK
-668 VGESTGI
+668 VGQIGAGESTAI
-675 SQITA
+675 SQVTA
-680 QNNVRISSAAGVLTI
+680 QNNIRISSAAGVLTI

>member
-1 MQKNYDMKQTN
+1 MQKNYEMKQTN
-12 FYTTMLKIKRT
+12 FYTAMLKIKRT

-87 YYVFDNGSDK
+87 YYIFDNGADK

-169 KIEPLLGDI
+169 KIDPLLGDI

-184 PYNKMCPEYIDT
+184 PYNNMCPKYEG
-196 VQSDTGCVATA
+196 SKLSA
-207 MASVTG
+207 TG

-234 DIRAYTT
+234 DIPAYTT
-241 ATNKLKVNAISKGEE
+241 ATNKLKVNAISKGEK

-261 MLPTY
+261 MLSTY

-347 GGVASNEDGHQFVC
+347 GGVASNENGHQFVC

-376 PDDSDGYFDIT
+376 PGDYDGYFDIT

-415 VPDNGR
+415 APDNGI

-500 ARKPDGEYAINYPNF
+500 AMEPDGEYAINYPNF

-523 GATVLYEIYS
+523 GATFLYEIYS
-533 TDNGN
+533 TDNGH

-570 ELKSNEA
+570 DLKSNEA
-577 IQFDMENS
+577 IQFNMENS

-608 TSTKPTFNKDSR
+608 TSTKPTFNKGSR

-712 ITKLSLSAGVP
+712 ITKLSLSAGIP

>member
-87 YYVFDNGSDK
+87 YYVFDNGADK

-119 SENLMK
+119 SEHLMK

-169 KIEPLLGDI
+169 KIAPLLGDI

-184 PYNKMCPEYIDT
+184 PYNKMCPEYEG
-196 VQSDTGCVATA
+196 SKL
-207 MASVTG
+207 SVTG

-256 YDWDN
+256 YDWNN

-266 TEGEYN
+266 TEGKYN

-294 GDSSGAL
+294 GPSSGAL

-321 YRSVYTLA
+321 YRSFYTLA

-415 VPDNGR
+415 APDNGR
-421 KDEPLVKEHSLY
+421 EDEPLVKEHSLY

-469 HNKFEGLVA
+469 YNKFEGLVA

-493 IEKVAME
+493 SKKVAME
-500 ARKPDGEYAINYPNF
+500 AMEPEDPEERYKFNCIDF
-515 NLNYAFPV
+515 NLDYAFPV

-543 AYVENVVPFELE
+543 AYMENVVPFELE

-570 ELKSNEA
+570 DLKSNEA

-608 TSTKPTFNKDSR
+608 TSTKPTFNEDSR

-700 KLIPVYSIGGQF
+700 KLIPVYSIEGQF
-712 ITKLSLSAGVP
+712 ITKLSVSAGVP

>member
-1 MQKNYDMKQTN
+1 MKQTN

-169 KIEPLLGDI
+169 KIDPLLGDI
-178 AWNQDP
+178 AWNQET
-184 PYNKMCPEYIDT
+184 PYNKMCPKYEG
-196 VQSDTGCVATA
+196 SEL
-207 MASVTG
+207 SVTG

-223 MYYKYPKELKA
+223 MYYKYPNELQA
-234 DIRAYTT
+234 TIPAYTT

-256 YDWDN
+256 YDWGN

-266 TEGEYN
+266 TEEEYN
-272 TTQADAVAKLMFHCG
+272 TTQANAVAKLMFHCG

-347 GGVASNEDGHQFVC
+347 GGVASHENGHQFVC

-376 PDDSDGYFDIT
+376 SGDSDGYFDIT
-387 LLDPEVRGT
+387 LLDPDVRGT
-396 GAGTSANG
+396 GAGTSADG

-415 VPDNGR
+415 APDNGI

-493 IEKVAME
+493 SKEVAME
-500 ARKPDGEYAINYPNF
+500 AMKSNGEYKIYYLNF

-523 GATVLYEIYS
+523 GTTVLYEIYS

-543 AYVENVVPFELE
+543 AYAENVVPFELE

-570 ELKSNEA
+570 DLKSNEA
-577 IQFDMENS
+577 IQLEIDNS

-593 SQREYLGLINFYTSE
+593 SQREYLGLINVYTSE
-608 TSTKPTFNKDSR
+608 TSTKPTFNEDSR

>member
-1 MQKNYDMKQTN
+1 MKQTN
-12 FYTTMLKIKRT
+12 FYTAMLKIKRT

-184 PYNKMCPEYIDT
+184 PYNNMCPEYED
-196 VQSDTGCVATA
+196 SELSA
-207 MASVTG
+207 TG

-234 DIRAYTT
+234 TIRAYTT
-241 ATNKLKVNAISKGEE
+241 ATNKLKVNAISEGEK

-272 TTQADAVAKLMFHCG
+272 TTQANAVAKLMFHCG

-335 DRELEAKRPIIY
+335 DRELKAKRPIIY
-347 GGVASNEDGHQFVC
+347 GGVASNENGHLFVC

-376 PDDSDGYFDIT
+376 SGDSDGYFDIT
-387 LLDPEVRGT
+387 LLDPDVRGT
-396 GAGTSANG
+396 GAGTSADG

-415 VPDNGR
+415 APDNGSE
-421 KDEPLVKEHSLY
+421 DEPLVKEHSLY

-500 ARKPDGEYAINYPNF
+500 AMDPDGEYKIYYPNF

-523 GATVLYEIYS
+523 GTTVLYEIYS

-577 IQFDMENS
+577 IQLEMDNS

-593 SQREYLGLINFYTSE
+593 SQREYLGLINVYTSE
-608 TSTKPTFNKDSR
+608 TSTKPTFNEDSR

-631 ESTTRTITLYQP
+631 ESKTRTITLYQP
-643 ANENEM
+643 ANEM

-675 SQITA
+675 SQVTA

>member
-1 MQKNYDMKQTN
+1 MKQTN

-119 SENLMK
+119 SEHLMK

-169 KIEPLLGDI
+169 KIDPLLGDI
-178 AWNQDP
+178 AWNQET
-184 PYNKMCPEYIDT
+184 PYNKMCPKYEG
-196 VQSDTGCVATA
+196 SEL
-207 MASVTG
+207 SVTG

-234 DIRAYTT
+234 DIPAYTT
-241 ATNKLKVNAISKGEE
+241 ATNKLKVNAISKGEK

-376 PDDSDGYFDIT
+376 SGDSDGYFDIT
-387 LLDPEVRGT
+387 LLDPDVRGT
-396 GAGTSANG
+396 GAGTSADG

-415 VPDNGR
+415 APDNGI

-493 IEKVAME
+493 RKKVAME
-500 ARKPDGEYAINYPNF
+500 AMEPDGEYEIYYPNF

-523 GATVLYEIYS
+523 GTTVLYEIYS

-543 AYVENVVPFELE
+543 AYAENVVPFELE

-577 IQFDMENS
+577 IQFDMYNS

-593 SQREYLGLINFYTSE
+593 SQREYLGLINVYTSE
-608 TSTKPTFNKDSR
+608 TSTKPTFNEDSR
-620 RAEEY
+620 SAEEY
-625 MCVPAG
+625 MCVTAG
-631 ESTTRTITLYQP
+631 ESTTRTITLKQT
-643 ANENEM
+643 ANEM

-659 ILLDGVKFK
+659 ILLEGVKFK
-668 VGESTGI
+668 VGQIGAGESTAI
-675 SQITA
+675 SQVTA
-680 QNNVRISSAAGVLTI
+680 QNNIRISSAAGVLTI

>member
-1 MQKNYDMKQTN
+1 MKQSN
-12 FYTTMLKIKRT
+12 FHTAMLKIKRT

-72 QYLLNGSSSS
+72 QYLQNGSGSA

-87 YYVFDNGSDK
+87 YYVFDNGADK

-157 RALKADGRYQQP
+157 RALKTDGRYQQS
-169 KIEPLLGDI
+169 KIAPLLGDI
-178 AWNQDP
+178 AWDQLT
-184 PYNKMCPEYIDT
+184 PYNKLCPKYKGSKL
-196 VQSDTGCVATA
+196 SD
-207 MASVTG
+207 TG

-223 MYYKYPKELKA
+223 MYYQYPKELKA
-234 DIRAYTT
+234 TIPAYTT
-241 ATNKLKVNAISKGEE
+241 TTNKLKVKTISKGEK
-256 YDWDN
+256 YDWGN

-266 TEGEYN
+266 TQGKYN
-272 TTQADAVAKLMFHCG
+272 TTQANAVAKLMFHCG

-294 GDSSGAL
+294 GDSSGAWVL
-301 LRPEDMSTYFGYDA
+301 PEDMSTYFGYDA

-321 YRSVYTLA
+321 YRSFYTLA
-329 EWKKIL
+329 EWKEIL
-335 DRELEAKRPIIY
+335 DRELEAKRPILY
-347 GGVASNEDGHQFVC
+347 GGAASDESGHQFVC

-376 PDDSDGYFDIT
+376 SGNSDGYFDIT
-387 LLDPEVRGT
+387 LLDPAVRGT

-415 VPDNGR
+415 APDNGI

-433 ADAYEDHRKCTI
+433 ADAYENYRKCTI
-445 TNGERKNASEQ
+445 TKGERKNASEK
-456 FSLTVTPVFSNPT
+456 FSLMVTPVFSNPT
-469 HNKFEGLVA
+469 YNKFEGLVA

-493 IEKVAME
+493 SFKLKFNAMDPE
-500 ARKPDGEYAINYPNF
+500 EGYELDFINF

-523 GATVLYEIYS
+523 GTTVLYEIYS
-533 TDNGN
+533 TDNGK

-543 AYVENVVPFELE
+543 AYMENVVPFELE
-555 ATSTSLTLN
+555 ATATSLTLN

-577 IQFDMENS
+577 IRLYKENS
-585 FDITIRND
+585 FDITIKND
-593 SQREYLGLINFYTSE
+593 SKREYLGLINVYTSK
-608 TSTKPTFNKDSR
+608 TSTKPTFKEGSSS
-620 RAEEY
+620 AEEY

-631 ESTTRTITLYQP
+631 ESTTRTITLKQT
-643 ANENEM
+643 ANEM

-668 VGESTGI
+668 VGQIGGGESTGI
-675 SQITA
+675 SQVTA

-695 VSAES
+695 VSTES

-712 ITKLSLSAGVP
+712 ITKLSVSAGVP
-723 VQVNLR
+723 AQVNLH

>member
-1 MQKNYDMKQTN
+1 MKQTN
-12 FYTTMLKIKRT
+12 FYTAMLKIKRT

-119 SENLMK
+119 SEHLMK

-169 KIEPLLGDI
+169 KIDPLLGDI
-178 AWNQDP
+178 AWNQET
-184 PYNKMCPEYIDT
+184 PYNKMCPKYEG
-196 VQSDTGCVATA
+196 SEL
-207 MASVTG
+207 SVTG

-234 DIRAYTT
+234 DIPAYTT

-256 YDWDN
+256 YDWGN

-266 TEGEYN
+266 TEEEYN
-272 TTQADAVAKLMFHCG
+272 TTQANAVAKLMFHCG

-347 GGVASNEDGHQFVC
+347 GGVASHENGHQFVC

-376 PDDSDGYFDIT
+376 SGDSDGYFDIT
-387 LLDPEVRGT
+387 LLDPDVRGT

-415 VPDNGR
+415 APDNGI

-456 FSLTVTPVFSNPT
+456 FSLMVTPVFSNPT
-469 HNKFEGLVA
+469 YNKFEGLVA

-493 IEKVAME
+493 RKKVAME
-500 ARKPDGEYAINYPNF
+500 AMEPDGEYEIYYPNF

-523 GATVLYEIYS
+523 GTTVLYEIYS

-543 AYVENVVPFELE
+543 AYAENVVPFELE

-577 IQFDMENS
+577 IQFDMYNS

-593 SQREYLGLINFYTSE
+593 SQREYLGLINVYTSE
-608 TSTKPTFNKDSR
+608 TSTKPTFNEDSR
-620 RAEEY
+620 SAEEY
-625 MCVPAG
+625 MCVTAG

>member
-1 MQKNYDMKQTN
+1 MKQTN
-12 FYTTMLKIKRT
+12 FYTAMLKIKRT

-87 YYVFDNGSDK
+87 YYVFDNGADK

-119 SENLMK
+119 SEHLMK

-169 KIEPLLGDI
+169 KIDPLLGDI
-178 AWNQDP
+178 AWNQET
-184 PYNKMCPEYIDT
+184 PYNKMCPKYEG
-196 VQSDTGCVATA
+196 SEL
-207 MASVTG
+207 SVTG

-223 MYYKYPKELKA
+223 MYYKYPNELQA
-234 DIRAYTT
+234 TIPAYTT

-256 YDWDN
+256 YDWGN

-266 TEGEYN
+266 TEEEYN
-272 TTQADAVAKLMFHCG
+272 TTQANAVAKLMFHCG

-347 GGVASNEDGHQFVC
+347 GGVASHENGHQFVC

-376 PDDSDGYFDIT
+376 SGDSDGYFDIT
-387 LLDPEVRGT
+387 LLDPDVRGT
-396 GAGTSANG
+396 GAGTSADG

-415 VPDNGR
+415 APDNGI

-493 IEKVAME
+493 RKKVAME
-500 ARKPDGEYAINYPNF
+500 AMEPDGEYEIYYPNF

-523 GATVLYEIYS
+523 GTTVLYEIYS

-543 AYVENVVPFELE
+543 AYAENVVPFELE

-577 IQFDMENS
+577 IQFDMYNS

-593 SQREYLGLINFYTSE
+593 SQREYLGLINVYTSE
-608 TSTKPTFNKDSR
+608 TSTKPTFNEDSR

>member
-87 YYVFDNGSDK
+87 YYIFDNGADK

-169 KIEPLLGDI
+169 KIDPLLGDI
-178 AWNQDP
+178 AWNQET
-184 PYNKMCPEYIDT
+184 PYNKMCPEYKG
-196 VQSDTGCVATA
+196 SKLSA
-207 MASVTG
+207 TG

-234 DIRAYTT
+234 DIPAYTT
-241 ATNKLKVNAISKGEE
+241 ATNKLKVNAISEGEK
-256 YDWDN
+256 YDWAN
-261 MLPTY
+261 TLPTY

-294 GDSSGAL
+294 GPSSGAL
-301 LRPEDMSTYFGYDA
+301 VRPEDMSTYFGYDA
-315 DLLQEV
+315 DLLQKV

-335 DRELEAKRPIIY
+335 DRELEAKRPILY
-347 GGVASNEDGHQFVC
+347 GGFASNEDGHLFVC

-376 PDDSDGYFDIT
+376 SGYSDGYFDIT
-387 LLDPEVRGT
+387 LLDPDVRGT
-396 GAGTSANG
+396 GAGTSADG

-415 VPDNGR
+415 APDNGI

-469 HNKFEGLVA
+469 YNKFEGLVA
-478 LGIRNE
+478 LGIRKD

-493 IEKVAME
+493 SSKLKFNAMDPEKGYE
-500 ARKPDGEYAINYPNF
+500 LDFINF

-523 GATVLYEIYS
+523 GTTVLYEIYS

-543 AYVENVVPFELE
+543 AYAENVVPFELE

-577 IQFDMENS
+577 IQFDMYNS

-593 SQREYLGLINFYTSE
+593 SQREYLGLINVYTSE
-608 TSTKPTFNKDSR
+608 TSTKPTFNEDSR
-620 RAEEY
+620 SAEEY
-625 MCVPAG
+625 MCVTAG
-631 ESTTRTITLYQP
+631 ESTTRTITLKQT
-643 ANENEM
+643 ANEM

-659 ILLDGVKFK
+659 ILLEGVKFK

-712 ITKLSLSAGVP
+712 ITKLSLSAGIP